1 MSADV
6 AVVGGGVIGLA
17 IAWRCAGRGL
27 RVRVYDPAPGQG
39 ASHASAGMLAPV
51 SEAYFGET
59 ELTRLLVESAAR
71 WPAFRSE
78 LEAAAGVHIGY
89 RDQGTLIV
97 ALTPDDLAVAERLWE
112 YQAGLGLPIS
122 PLRPARLREREP
134 LLSPRLRGGALAP
147 EDRQVDPRRLV
158 TALRAALDPAGV
170 PIEPYPVTDL
180 STVDAGMVV
189 VAAGC
194 GTAALTGLPVRPV
207 KGQILRLRA
216 PAGAPPGFRHVI
228 RGYADGRSIYLVPRA
243 DGEVVVG
250 ATVEELG
257 DTAVTAGGVLDLLR
271 AAVDLVP
278 ELAEYELAEAAVGH
292 RPATPDNA
300 PLVGWLDQP
309 RIAVATGH
317 FRHGV
322 VLTPVTADGV
332 ADLLTAGGV
341 PPELAPFTP
350 ARLLPVDQGEVSRS
364 AGRNI
369 RKIPLINAAGGAG

>member
-1 MSADV
+1 MTTDV

-17 IAWRCAGRGL
+17 VAWRCARRGL
-27 RVRVYDPAPGQG
+27 RVRVYDPSPGQG

-71 WPAFRSE
+71 WPAFREE
-78 LEAAAGVHIGY
+78 LEAVAGVPIGY
-89 RDQGTLIV
+89 RDEGTLVV
-97 ALTPDDLAVAERLWE
+97 ALTPDDLAQVERLRE
-112 YQAGLGLPIS
+112 YQASLGLPIS
-122 PLRPARLREREP
+122 GLRPAQVRDREP
-134 LLSPRLRGGALAP
+134 LLSPRLRGGAFAP

-158 TALRAALDPAGV
+158 AALGAALDAAGV
-170 PIEPYPVTDL
+170 PIEPHQVSDP
-180 STVDAGMVV
+180 STVDAEVVV

-194 GTAALTGLPVRPV
+194 GTTALTGLPVRPV

-228 RGYADGRSIYLVPRA
+228 RGYADGRSVYLVPRA

-257 DTAVTAGGVLDLLR
+257 DGAVTAGGVLELLR

-278 ELAEYELAEAAVGH
+278 ELAEYELAEAGVGH
-292 RPATPDNA
+292 RPGTPDNA
-300 PLVGWLDQP
+300 PIVGWLDPP
-309 RIAVATGH
+309 RVAVAAGH

-322 VLTPVTADGV
+322 VLTPITADGV
-332 ADLLTAGGV
+332 ADLVTAGDV
-341 PPELAPFTP
+341 PPVLAPFGP
-350 ARLLPVDQGEVSRS
+350 ARFPHRADQGEVSRS
-364 AGRNI
+364 ATQEV
-369 RKIPLINAAGGAG
+369 GG

>member
-1 MSADV
+1 MTIDV

-17 IAWRCAGRGL
+17 VAWRCARRGL

-51 SEAYFGET
+51 SEAYFGEA

-71 WPAFRSE
+71 WPAFRAE
-78 LEAAAGVHIGY
+78 LEADAGVEVGY
-89 RDQGTLIV
+89 RDEGTLVV
-97 ALTPDDLAVAERLWE
+97 ALTPDDLAEVERLRE
-112 YQAGLGLPIS
+112 YQASLGLPIEA
-122 PLRPARLREREP
+122 LRPGQLREREP
-134 LLSPRLRGGALAP
+134 LLSPRLRGGAFAAQ
-147 EDRQVDPRRLV
+147 DRQVDPRRLV
-158 TALRAALDPAGV
+158 TALRAALGPAVSPGR
-170 PIEPYPVTDL
+170 VTDL
-180 STVDAGMVV
+180 STVDARSVV

-228 RGYADGRSIYLVPRA
+228 RGYADGRSVYLVPRV

-250 ATVEELG
+250 ATVEERG
-257 DTAVTAGGVLDLLR
+257 DAAVTAGGVLDLLR

-292 RPATPDNA
+292 RPGTPDNA
-300 PLVGWLDQP
+300 PIIGWLSPSQ
-309 RIAVATGH
+309 IAVATGH

-322 VLTPVTADGV
+322 VLTPITADGI
-332 ADLLTAGGV
+332 ADLLTSGEV
-341 PPELAPFTP
+341 PPALAPFDP
-350 ARLLPVDQGEVSRS
+350 ARFTVQKV
-364 AGRNI
+364 
-369 RKIPLINAAGGAG
+369 GGL

>member
-1 MSADV
+1 MTTDV

-17 IAWRCAGRGL
+17 VAWRCAGRGL
-27 RVRVYDPAPGQG
+27 RVRVYDRAPGQG

-59 ELTRLLVESAAR
+59 ELTSLLVESAAR

-78 LEAAAGVHIGY
+78 LEAAAGVDLGY
-89 RDQGTLIV
+89 RDHGTLIV

-112 YQAGLGLPIS
+112 YQASLGLPIS

-158 TALRAALDPAGV
+158 TALRAALDAAGV
-170 PIEPYPVTDL
+170 PIVPHPVPDL
-180 STVDAGMVV
+180 STVDAEVVV

-207 KGQILRLRA
+207 KGQVLRLRA

-228 RGYADGRSIYLVPRA
+228 RGYADGRSVYLVPRA

-257 DTAVTAGGVLDLLR
+257 DSAVTAGGVLDLLR

-278 ELAEYELAEAAVGH
+278 ELAEYELTEAIVGH

-322 VLTPVTADGV
+322 VLTPITADGV
-332 ADLLTAGGV
+332 ADLLTAGDL
-341 PPELAPFTP
+341 PPVLAPFGP
-350 ARLLPVDQGEVSRS
+350 SRF
-364 AGRNI
+364 AGGDELAGSVI
-369 RKIPLINAAGGAG
+369 SGGAG